1 MTLEEIV
8 AKFANVLEQFEPI
21 DRKPS
26 DTELMQIQE
35 GVAPLLLQ
43 IPYDKTGA
51 MHNLIGLIRLETAYT
66 TRYGAAFLE
75 PTRVGAYYATI
86 DYDSTAVDRAITEAA
101 HKSKRVYRATYKTVQ
116 RETAQFILAIVKDTW
131 VRELRDTENLY
142 INATS
147 KVLLAHMQVGCTVR
161 HALDLL
167 ALHN

>member
-1 MTLEEIV
+1 M
-8 AKFANVLEQFEPI
+8 
-21 DRKPS
+21 
-26 DTELMQIQE
+26 
-35 GVAPLLLQ
+35 
-43 IPYDKTGA
+43 
-51 MHNLIGLIRLETAYT
+51 
-66 TRYGAAFLE
+66 
-75 PTRVGAYYATI
+75 
-86 DYDSTAVDRAITEAA
+86 ITEAA